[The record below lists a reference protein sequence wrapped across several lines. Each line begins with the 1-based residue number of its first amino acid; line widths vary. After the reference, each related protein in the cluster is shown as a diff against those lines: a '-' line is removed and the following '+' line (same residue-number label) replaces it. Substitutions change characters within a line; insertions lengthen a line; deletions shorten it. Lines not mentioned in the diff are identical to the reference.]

1 MTTFEQYFLL
11 IFCSWGIF
19 LVFAVLH
26 TVYRLLK
33 KLWQKPKITEV
44 SPAEMLQMPFTAVE
58 FKPLGQ
64 NVILF
69 FLLSIPL
76 MIALLNVYMMIVPSN
91 TIFDGLLSLDMNNL
105 HKERMECLERIGIC
119 LFIGIGL
126 YWSLQ
131 EKYCILEEGFIHKA
145 YSSRP
150 ISAFRNVLIPW
161 KSVEKVVIEAVPRMC
176 NLYDC
181 KLILHGKPPDYFK
194 EKSLIANTWKAI
206 PIELGFIRRSDLE
219 KAKDAISRR
228 VIVEYR
234 EMG

>member
-11 IFCSWGIF
+11 FFCSWGIF

-44 SPAEMLQMPFTAVE
+44 SPAEMLRLPFTAVE

-145 YSSRP
+145 SSSRP
-150 ISAFRNVLIPW
+150 SSAFRNVLIPW